1 MSPSPPR
8 SPPRDVLHEFGY
20 ALVLVPPPDTPAAP
34 MLLKVG
40 RMYAE
45 SDTDARQIAASR
57 IDEECL
63 KRGPAERIDVQVTRL

>member
-1 MSPSPPR
+1 
-8 SPPRDVLHEFGY
+8 
-20 ALVLVPPPDTPAAP
+20 

-40 RMYAE
+40 KMYAE
-45 SDTDARQIAASR
+45 NDTQARQIAASR

>member
-1 MSPSPPR
+1 M
-8 SPPRDVLHEFGY
+8 HEFGY
-20 ALVLVPPPDTPAAP
+20 ALVLPPTEAQAREGHGP

-40 RMYAE
+40 KMYAA